1 MPSGSGFFLRLLVRE
16 FRLWLVQFIESK
28 PTVQKNGM
36 YMYIRSKISNLLY
49 RFTAVSGKRRRLDS
63 QKLLA
68 LKIYAITVP
77 SSLQA

>member
-1 MPSGSGFFLRLLVRE
+1 
-16 FRLWLVQFIESK
+16 
-28 PTVQKNGM
+28 M